1 MTDSHSQ
8 DTSDRGRADVEKRW
22 QDSGSYRSAALYVVA
37 VVVLG
42 AIACAIFLA
51 VDRGNMI
58 LASLVP
64 GVFLLG
70 GIGALIT
77 AYRTYRRGGTWPM
90 WQGAAWF
97 LFALMLVSL
106 SFPAMAG

>member
-1 MTDSHSQ
+1 MNDVQ
-8 DTSDRGRADVEKRW
+8 NPSDRGRQDVEKRW
-22 QDSGSYRSAALYVVA
+22 QDTGSYRSAALYVAA
-37 VVVLG
+37 VVGVG

-51 VDRGNMI
+51 VDRTNMV
-58 LASLVP
+58 LGSLVP
-64 GVFLLG
+64 GVFVLG
-70 GIGALIT
+70 GIGALVI

-106 SFPAMAG
+106 AFPAMAG

>member
-1 MTDSHSQ
+1 MTDSHDASG
-8 DTSDRGRADVEKRW
+8 RGRADVEKRW
-22 QDSGSYRSAALYVVA
+22 QDSGSYRSAVLYIVA
-37 VVVLG
+37 VVILG

-51 VDRGNMI
+51 VDPGNMV
-58 LASLVP
+58 LGSLVP
-64 GVFLLG
+64 GMFLLG
-70 GIGALIT
+70 GIGALVN
-77 AYRTYRRGGTWPM
+77 AYRTYRRGGTWPV